1 MKNSQLAKKLYDVLK
16 EKCEDM
22 FSDQIEAGVGKLLR
36 PAERGDHQVTSLTLR
51 NKWTNYLES
60 HGVKTRDY
68 EDGDG
73 AAEDLIDMI
82 NEGTDKILCYDPWSG
97 IDEEYGGFQFLMVPK
112 DLAFKIVALGW
123 IPGNKTATS
132 VHEA

>member
-16 EKCEDM
+16 KKCEDM
-22 FSDQIEAGVGKLLR
+22 FSDHIHPSGVLVGLENK
-36 PAERGDHQVTSLTLR
+36 ELR

-112 DLAFKIVALGW
+112 DLALKIVVLRVIPL
-123 IPGNKTATS
+123 IPGIFQIS
-132 VHEA
+132 

>member
-22 FSDQIEAGVGKLLR
+22 FSDHIHPSGVLVGLENK
-36 PAERGDHQVTSLTLR
+36 ELR

-82 NEGTDKILCYDPWSG
+82 NEGTDKILCHDPWSG

-112 DLAFKIVALGW
+112 DLALKIVVLGGIPL
-123 IPGNKTATS
+123 IPGNKTAPRRT
-132 VHEA
+132 

>member
-22 FSDQIEAGVGKLLR
+22 FSA
-36 PAERGDHQVTSLTLR
+36 SLKAASASAILQRHPITLR

-123 IPGNKTATS
+123 IPGNKTAPS